1 MPAGRDSQPPDE
13 PVVQQLLAERRELK
27 VTAERL
33 RLELAELRGR
43 IGKPD
48 PRLRSLEAENHRLRE
63 ELELARGERDQL
75 REGVADAVS
84 RLGLEIKRAPR

>member
-1 MPAGRDSQPPDE
+1 MPAGRGSQSPDE
-13 PVVQQLLAERRELK
+13 PVVQQLLAERRDLK

-48 PRLRSLEAENHRLRE
+48 PRLRTLEAENGRLRE
-63 ELELARGERDQL
+63 ELEMARAERDHL
-75 REGVADAVS
+75 RKGVGEAVQK
-84 RLGLEIKRAPR
+84 LGLEIKRAPR